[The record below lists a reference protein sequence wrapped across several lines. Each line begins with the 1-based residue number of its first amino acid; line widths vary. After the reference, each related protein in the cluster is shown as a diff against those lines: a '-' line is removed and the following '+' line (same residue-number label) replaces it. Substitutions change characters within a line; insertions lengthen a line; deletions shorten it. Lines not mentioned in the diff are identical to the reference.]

1 MAGEWANRFIGIP
14 GGANQT
20 SETPTGAEQTS
31 EVDDLTTSFLES
43 MNEIKAEFEALKQSH
58 ETLFVALQ
66 NLLSEVMRQN
76 TESIVGANSQFMH
89 LVVRKLD
96 ELEERLSSD
105 DPSFTNVLYSDP
117 DLFNEISQR
126 PIDPNELSV
135 EEEFAAKNKIAE
147 IVTEENPRLLT
158 KGEEGFSPEV
168 IEGYHQWQNKEIK
181 WSDFVKIAGGVKA
194 AGKVKR
200 MLSTDNS

>member
-1 MAGEWANRFIGIP
+1 MAGEWANRFIGIE
-14 GGANQT
+14 GNVVD
-20 SETPTGAEQTS
+20 QTS
-31 EVDDLTTSFLES
+31 EVDDLTISFLES
-43 MNEIKAEFEALKQSH
+43 MNEIKAEFEALKQSN

-66 NLLSEVMRQN
+66 NLLSEIMRQN

-105 DPSFTNVLYSDP
+105 DPSYTNVLYSDP
-117 DLFNEISQR
+117 ELFNEISQR
-126 PIDPNELSV
+126 PDDETNELSV

-147 IVTEENPRLLT
+147 IVTEENPNLLNE
-158 KGEEGFSPEV
+158 GYQEEFLPEV
-168 IEGYHQWQNKEIK
+168 IEGFNKWQSKEIK

-200 MLSTDNS
+200 TLLSDNS

>member
-1 MAGEWANRFIGIP
+1 MAGEWANRFIQQDNSID
-14 GGANQT
+14 
-20 SETPTGAEQTS
+20 QTS

-43 MNEIKAEFEALKQSH
+43 MNEIKAEFDALKQSH

-66 NLLSEVMRQN
+66 NLLGEIMRQN

-105 DPSFTNVLYSDP
+105 DPSYTNVLYSDP
-117 DLFNEISQR
+117 ELFNEISQR
-126 PIDPNELSV
+126 PDETNELSV

-147 IVTEENPRLLT
+147 IVTEENPNLLNS
-158 KGEEGFSPEV
+158 GHQEEFLPEV
-168 IEGYHQWQNKEIK
+168 IQGYDQWKNKEIK
-181 WSDFVKIAGGVKA
+181 WSEFVKIAGGVKA

-200 MLSTDNS
+200 VLSSNDS

>member
-1 MAGEWANRFIGIP
+1 MAGEWANRFIQQDNSID
-14 GGANQT
+14 
-20 SETPTGAEQTS
+20 QTS

-43 MNEIKAEFEALKQSH
+43 MNEIKAEFDALKQSH

-66 NLLSEVMRQN
+66 NLLGEIMRQN
-76 TESIVGANSQFMH
+76 TESIVSANSQFMH

-105 DPSFTNVLYSDP
+105 DPSYTNVLYSDP
-117 DLFNEISQR
+117 ELFNEISQR
-126 PIDPNELSV
+126 PDETNELSV

-147 IVTEENPRLLT
+147 IVTEENPNLLN
-158 KGEEGFSPEV
+158 GGHQEEFLPEV
-168 IEGYHQWQNKEIK
+168 IQGYNQWKNKEIK
-181 WSDFVKIAGGVKA
+181 WSEFVKIAGGVKA

-200 MLSTDNS
+200 VLSSNDS

>member
-1 MAGEWANRFIGIP
+1 MAGEWANRFIGIE
-14 GGANQT
+14 GNVVD
-20 SETPTGAEQTS
+20 QTS

-43 MNEIKAEFEALKQSH
+43 MNEIKAEFEVLKQSN
-58 ETLFVALQ
+58 ETLFLALQ
-66 NLLSEVMRQN
+66 NLLSEIMRQN

-147 IVTEENPRLLT
+147 IVTEENPELLT
-158 KGEEGFSPEV
+158 EREEGFAPEV
-168 IEGYHQWQNKEIK
+168 IEGYNQWQNKEIK

-200 MLSTDNS
+200 ILSSDNS